1 MTIQWYVCSFVDVFG
16 QTGSL
21 VVPSAAFDDAAANG
35 IPFDGSALEGRA
47 RVLESD
53 MRLRPDPATV
63 VELDDGHAQAWC
75 AVVDETGA
83 PWPVDPRTALMLT
96 VERLPELAGEMRLG
110 AELEFYL
117 LDAAGTPVDSARY
130 YSDLDGPGS
139 EVVLRAATTLA
150 DRGVPIAAAHS
161 EAGPGQYEL
170 DIGLLAPVAFADAIV
185 RTKDVLR
192 RTARRAGLEVSF
204 MARPLPDEPGSGLH
218 VMQSSPLLLG
228 ADGKLTDYGRSFVAG
243 QLAHASGLCALAA
256 STVNSYRRLHAGPE
270 APGAVVWG
278 HVNRAALIRLGAGPG
293 AAAGIEYRG
302 ADPAANAHLL
312 VAGLIATGAAGIED
326 DLDLAPPSEESTSG
340 FDPAGGSQRFAP
352 LPRTLDDALD
362 SFALDDVLADAFD
375 ARLVQVLLDGRRAE
389 TEAFRAHVTTWER
402 DWYRDV

>member
-16 QTGSL
+16 QSGSM
-21 VVPSAAFDDAAANG
+21 VVPAAAFDDAVAEG
-35 IPFDGSALEGRA
+35 VPFDGSALEGRA

-53 MRLRPDPATV
+53 MRLRPDPSTV
-63 VELDDGHAQAWC
+63 VELEDGHAQVWC
-75 AVVDETGA
+75 AVVDASGA
-83 PWPVDPRTALMLT
+83 PWPVDPRTALAQVVDRVAELT
-96 VERLPELAGEMRLG
+96 DEMRLG

-117 LDAAGTPVDSARY
+117 LGADGRPVDGARY
-130 YSDLDGPGS
+130 YSDLDGPGA
-139 EVVLRAATTLA
+139 EVVLTAASTLA
-150 DRGVPIAAAHS
+150 SRGVPITAVHS

-170 DIGLLAPVAFADAIV
+170 DIGLLAPLAFADAVI

-192 RTARRAGLEVSF
+192 RAARKADLAVTF

-218 VMQSSPLLLG
+218 VLQSSPLLLG
-228 ADGKLTDYGRSFVAG
+228 ADGKLTDHGRSFVAG

-256 STVNSYRRLHAGPE
+256 STINSYRRLHAGPE

-278 HVNRAALIRLGAGPG
+278 HVNRAALIRIGAGPG
-293 AAAGIEYRG
+293 AAPGIEFRG

-312 VAGLIATGAAGIED
+312 VAAMIATGAAGIEEA
-326 DLDLAPPSEESTSG
+326 LELAPPSEESTAG
-340 FDPAGGSQRFAP
+340 FDPSSRSQRFAP

-362 SFALDDVLADAFD
+362 AFALDDVLADNFD
-375 ARLVQVLLDGRRAE
+375 PRLVQVLLDGRRAE
-389 TEAFRAHVTTWER
+389 SEAFRAHVTTWER

>member
-21 VVPSAAFDDAAANG
+21 VVPDTAFDDAVTNG
-35 IPFDGSALEGRA
+35 LPFDGSALEGRA

-53 MRLRPDPATV
+53 MRLRPDPDTV
-63 VELDDGHAQAWC
+63 IDLGDGHAQAWC
-75 AVVDETGA
+75 AVVDSGGA
-83 PWPVDPRTALMLT
+83 PWPVDPRTALSLI
-96 VERLPELAGEMRLG
+96 VDRESELAAGMRLG

-117 LDAAGTPVDSARY
+117 LGAEGEPVDSANY
-130 YSDLDGPGS
+130 YSDLDGRGAD
-139 EVVLRAATTLA
+139 VVLQAATTLA
-150 DRGVPIAAAHS
+150 ERGVPIAAVHS
-161 EAGPGQYEL
+161 EVGPGQYEL
-170 DIGLLAPVAFADAIV
+170 DLGLLAPIEFADAVV

-192 RTARRAGLEVSF
+192 RTARRAGLTVSF

-218 VMQSSPLLLG
+218 VMQSSSLLLG
-228 ADGKLTDYGRSFVAG
+228 ADGKLTEVGRSFVAG

-256 STVNSYRRLHAGPE
+256 GTVNSYRRLHAGPE
-270 APGAVVWG
+270 APSAVIWA
-278 HVNRAALIRLGAGPG
+278 HVNRAALIRLGAGG
-293 AAAGIEYRG
+293 GDAAGIEYRG

-312 VAGLIATGAAGIED
+312 VAALIATGAAGIED
-326 DLDLAPPSEESTSG
+326 DLDLAPPSEESTAG
-340 FDPAGGSQRFAP
+340 FDPASDSQRFAP